1 MNFCLKIFSFFSFF
15 DLYGKQ
21 IEFYIDRRR
30 TVTSRIGGMISLI
43 VLALAFYTLGVNL
56 YTWETLQNFKV
67 ISSSTSLSP
76 AQLLSS
82 GKNSSFIFDY
92 SNYYLYFALSADLQ
106 NGTFLEYYDLAR
118 YFTPHVNYIDQNF
131 VNRQLELE
139 NCWKKQQFE
148 YLQQPYTGADN
159 ARGTKILCIKDDL
172 LMGLMPNRTMQYII
186 NPSIIYQ
193 VVKCRNSSE
202 NNFSCAS
209 EQEIEKMLPYV
220 NIQVSVP
227 KSSYDFSDTQNPR
240 KRNWDI
246 NSLHLDYNL
255 MKGYTGFLGQ
265 SYLMVDNGIWNTNYN
280 QKSVDFNVD
289 KLQYEVSIR
298 DVQKNDVLL
307 KYDIHFAFGVQ
318 TYYLQ
323 NMKLTE
329 IIGTFGGTINLLMAI
344 GHIICTF
351 YNQLIVKHKLI
362 NLAFDN
368 QTILDESSS
377 KNKKR

>member
-1 MNFCLKIFSFFSFF
+1 
-15 DLYGKQ
+15 
-21 IEFYIDRRR
+21 
-30 TVTSRIGGMISLI
+30 
-43 VLALAFYTLGVNL
+43 
-56 YTWETLQNFKV
+56 
-67 ISSSTSLSP
+67 
-76 AQLLSS
+76 
-82 GKNSSFIFDY
+82 
-92 SNYYLYFALSADLQ
+92 
-106 NGTFLEYYDLAR
+106 
-118 YFTPHVNYIDQNF
+118 
-131 VNRQLELE
+131 
-139 NCWKKQQFE
+139 
-148 YLQQPYTGADN
+148 
-159 ARGTKILCIKDDL
+159 
-172 LMGLMPNRTMQYII
+172 
-186 NPSIIYQ
+186 
-193 VVKCRNSSE
+193 
-202 NNFSCAS
+202 
-209 EQEIEKMLPYV
+209 MLPYV